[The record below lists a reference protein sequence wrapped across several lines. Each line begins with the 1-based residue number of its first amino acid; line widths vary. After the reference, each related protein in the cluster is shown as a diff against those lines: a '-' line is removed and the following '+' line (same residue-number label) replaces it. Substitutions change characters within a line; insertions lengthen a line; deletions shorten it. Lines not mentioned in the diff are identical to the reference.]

1 MTPSLPGSRIG
12 EIFHNEIEPN
22 LEAKVERARD
32 EQRFVLVFVGGQ
44 PGAGKSRVVGLAAV
58 EHRGAVIIDGDDL
71 LKYHPDYDRLMREDP
86 LRMPDVTAEASGQW
100 VGMTAE
106 YLRLRGAAAVLETT
120 MRQPEVVA
128 STARQFRESGYAI
141 EARCLAV
148 PPAGSRLGTLS
159 RYVGQVQEFGAGRW
173 TASQAHDAATTGM
186 PLTVEALVDR
196 GLVDQA
202 IVQRRDG
209 QVVFDRAF
217 DPEAVMRGDGAA
229 VKEQIEFGRSI
240 SSMTEAEARDWV
252 DKLTEINEYLGQA
265 PHIVNN
271 DVRDTSV
278 RLMRDAREVAATG
291 WPQNVA
297 RRNEALRGV
306 AEASQWLAPGNHPG
320 LAGAE
325 VEPVWTQPPAG
336 PGEDSGPSW

>member
-58 EHRGAVIIDGDDL
+58 EHRGAVIIDGGDL
-71 LKYHPDYDRLMREDP
+71 RKYHPDYDRLMREDP

-141 EARCLAV
+141 EARCLAI
-148 PPAGSRLGTLS
+148 PPAVSRLGTLS

-173 TASQAHDAATTGM
+173 TASQAHDAATTRM

-196 GLVDQA
+196 GLVDQV

-217 DPEAVMRGDGAA
+217 DPEAVMGESPTIVLHKEDHMKTRTYSGRNPWQRELNDSYRDVLERDYDDLRGMNLCFDL
-229 VKEQIEFGRSI
+229 ENSIEEYEDF
-240 SSMTEAEARDWV
+240 
-252 DKLTEINEYLGQA
+252 LTREF
-265 PHIVNN
+265 PH
-271 DVRDTSV
+271 
-278 RLMRDAREVAATG
+278 LARE
-291 WPQNVA
+291 
-297 RRNEALRGV
+297 
-306 AEASQWLAPGNHPG
+306 AS
-320 LAGAE
+320 
-325 VEPVWTQPPAG
+325 
-336 PGEDSGPSW
+336 